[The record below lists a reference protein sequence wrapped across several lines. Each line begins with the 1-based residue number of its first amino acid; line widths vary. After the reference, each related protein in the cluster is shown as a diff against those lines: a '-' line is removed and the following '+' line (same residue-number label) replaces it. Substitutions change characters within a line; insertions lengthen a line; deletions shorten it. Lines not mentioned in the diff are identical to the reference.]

1 MTQVP
6 FSGKLTSLAGRYA
19 KTVFDL
25 AQESEKTTEV
35 FKELSDLCQLITTND
50 DLKGIIKSAALT
62 RPEHQAIFE
71 ALSEK
76 LALSATLSKFLAI
89 LAENRRLDLIFEIH
103 EIVQEMV
110 DATQGVTHV
119 EIVSACS
126 LTDEQKTTVQKLLS
140 DYTAGN
146 VAVNYNLNPE
156 LLGGILVRMGNHV
169 IDLSIATK
177 LQNLATAMK
186 GRA

>member
-1 MTQVP
+1 MTHVP

-19 KTVFDL
+19 KTLFDL
-25 AQESEKTTEV
+25 AQESDKTTEIYQ
-35 FKELSDLCQLITTND
+35 ELTGLCQLIQEND
-50 DLKGIIKSAALT
+50 NLRAIISSAALT
-62 RPEHQAIFE
+62 RSEHQAIFE
-71 ALSEK
+71 TLSEK
-76 LALSATLSKFLAI
+76 LKLSTILGRFLAI
-89 LAENRRLDLIFEIH
+89 LAENRRLNRIFDIQQ
-103 EIVQEMV
+103 IVQEMV
-110 DATQGVTHV
+110 DSTQGLTQVDV
-119 EIVSACS
+119 VSVYD
-126 LTDEQKTTVQKLLS
+126 LTQEQQTTVQKLLS